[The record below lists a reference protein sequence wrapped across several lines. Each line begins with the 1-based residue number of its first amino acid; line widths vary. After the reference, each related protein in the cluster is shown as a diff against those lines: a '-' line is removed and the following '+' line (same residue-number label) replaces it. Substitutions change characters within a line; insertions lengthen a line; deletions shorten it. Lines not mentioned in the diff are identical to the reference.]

1 MGGCTPFELIQFTV
15 EIHWYA
21 VIERGHGCSFLKKIH
36 HAEMA
41 GASGVII
48 TNDEEYGMQHGKG
61 KEGRGRKRKEEEE
74 GRGRKEEEEGRRK
87 KRWNVLLLMT
97 II

>member
-1 MGGCTPFELIQFTV
+1 MGGCTPFEFIQFTV
-15 EIHWYA
+15 EINWYA

-61 KEGRGRKRKEEEE
+61 KRGRKRKEEE
-74 GRGRKEEEEGRRK
+74 RR
-87 KRWNVLLLMT
+87 NGMLLLT
-97 II
+97 LLKLSS